1 MNEGGQRV
9 PVDFP
14 HLLFAD
20 DSFFFSK
27 AQKEE
32 CQTILRILKEYEAIS
47 GQLINFQKYY
57 IQFGHKIDESS
68 RHELRD
74 ILGIQNL

>member
-32 CQTILRILKEYEAIS
+32 CQTILRILTEYEAVS
-47 GQLINFQKYY
+47 GQLINF
-57 IQFGHKIDESS
+57 
-68 RHELRD
+68 
-74 ILGIQNL
+74 